1 MTDQNQYAQ
10 HPQQQPFQQPPPEK
24 KPFYKRAW
32 FIILVIIVVVI
43 VLANALSGG
52 DDDASSDSND
62 SSTSQDAQGNGEG
75 NDEGTDDSGDA
86 DGEAGPAQVGDTV
99 STDKADITASNLRAT
114 TDALGSQYLCVDVN
128 FQVTGD
134 DSVSLNGAMDWK
146 LTDPNGVTQSQTFS
160 TEADYD
166 SVEVGPGGSY
176 AGVVCFDGTGE
187 PGDYRLNF
195 EEAMSF
201 MNSAEAEWTTTL

>member
-1 MTDQNQYAQ
+1 MADQNQYAQ
-10 HPQQQPFQQPPPEK
+10 HPQQQPFQQPLQQPTPEK
-24 KPFYKRAW
+24 KPFYKRVW
-32 FIILVIIVVVI
+32 FIILMIIVVIIVLV
-43 VLANALSGG
+43 AAFGGG

-62 SSTSQDAQGNGEG
+62 SSTSQDA
-75 NDEGTDDSGDA
+75 EGTDDSGDSGDA
-86 DGEAGPAQVGDTV
+86 DREAGPAQVGDTV

-114 TDALGSQYLCVDVN
+114 TDVLGNQYLCVDVD
-128 FQVTGD
+128 FQVTGE

-146 LTDPNGVTQSQTFS
+146 LTDPSGVTQRQTFS

-201 MNSAEAEWTTTL
+201 TNSTEAEWTTTL